1 MRAGCQDIMKYVHIV
16 DDVPEVDAYILQTPT
31 SDRETASLLMPP
43 ELLAQTLQ
51 HAQDMITRGEQ
62 NETMPT
68 TLIPSIFMSPI
79 TAYRWQSL
87 IANGGDH
94 DYFSSDI
101 SGATLGG
108 SFGKLNKPTLLLPLE
123 NDEMVPESVDKQ
135 VLLQRWIQA
144 SPEGLVD
151 YLSGLN
157 PGADHELSEAGMQK
171 WFQE

>member
-1 MRAGCQDIMKYVHIV
+1 
-16 DDVPEVDAYILQTPT
+16 
-31 SDRETASLLMPP
+31 
-43 ELLAQTLQ
+43 
-51 HAQDMITRGEQ
+51 MITRGEQ

-171 WFQE
+171 WFPE